1 MIMSE
6 PSLPTKIFLKRD
18 EKLEIVW
25 QDGRVSVYP
34 LGYLR
39 SMCPCATCK
48 EVRADG
54 KSRKSAL
61 TILPGDYSA
70 PLRVESV
77 ERVGNYALQLVWSDQ
92 HASGIYSFQYLR
104 EIGESAPK

>member
-1 MIMSE
+1 MIDLT
-6 PSLPTKIFLKRD
+6 PPAKILLKRD

-25 QDGRVSVYP
+25 QDGQVSVYP
-34 LGYLR
+34 LAFLR

-54 KSRKSAL
+54 KSRKSSL
-61 TILPGDYSA
+61 TILPGNYSV

-77 ERVGNYALQLVWSDQ
+77 EKVGNYALRLEWSDE
-92 HASGIYSFQYLR
+92 HGSGIYSYQYLR
-104 EIGESAPK
+104 EIAPSPAK